1 MSPPTYEERL
11 RAPLGVWAAALGV
24 SLVVAATLHAGA
36 GGVRAVAP
44 YVVVPPLAA
53 AVLLLRSRGRIRVT
67 DAVLQVPG
75 ARIPLEQLGGVTPL
89 DAEGT
94 RRLRGPAAD
103 PRAYVATR
111 AWLSRSVQVRVEDP
125 ADDTPYWVVG
135 TRHPQALAA
144 ALQRSAG
151 DVSPLSDGAGPEQ
164 A

>member
-1 MSPPTYEERL
+1 VSPPAYEERL
-11 RAPLGVWAAALGV
+11 RAPLWVWAAVLGV

-36 GGVRAVAP
+36 GGVRAVVP

-67 DAVLQVPG
+67 DGVLHVPG
-75 ARIPLEQLGGVTPL
+75 ARIPLDQLGGITPL
-89 DAEGT
+89 DTEGT

-103 PRAYVATR
+103 PRAHVATR
-111 AWLSRSVQVRVEDP
+111 AWLPRSVQIRVEDP

-135 TRHPQALAA
+135 TRQPEALAA

-151 DVSPLSDGAGPEQ
+151 DVSPPSDGAGPEQ